1 MTFKSRALRRSLS
14 DFKRHPWLHVVS
26 ISTIVVALL
35 VLGSF
40 FICFRNIEHLAD
52 RTSPQV
58 TGTVYL
64 KNTPAPEA
72 LKELKE
78 RFLGLERVRKVTYK
92 AKAAVVEELHG
103 FLGSAGGGETGLP
116 GGELFPDVMEI
127 ELEPNAPASH
137 FHALTE
143 IIGRFPEVSEVD
155 FSEDWLAQYKKVRSF
170 IGAFGL
176 VLMIAVILGCAFITA
191 NFMGIRYQSRR
202 DEIDIV
208 RLIGATRSFVLKPF
222 LIEGAIEGAIGAI
235 VAIILLAVGS
245 QLIATAFSVQWG
257 TLLGV
262 NGWLFLSVGQVALIL
277 LLGTGIACLGTV
289 TVFMRFKEPSSR

>member
-1 MTFKSRALRRSLS
+1 MNFKSRALRRSLA

-40 FICFRNIEHLAD
+40 LICFRNIEHLAD

-64 KNTPAPEA
+64 KNTPSVEA

-78 RFLGLERVRKVTYK
+78 RFLSLERVRKVTYK

-103 FLGSAGGGETGLP
+103 FLGSAGDTGLP

-155 FSEDWLAQYKKVRSF
+155 FSEDWLAQYKKIRSF

-176 VLMIAVILGCAFITA
+176 VLMIAVVLGCAFITA
-191 NFMGIRYQSRR
+191 NFMGVRYQSRR

-222 LIEGAIEGAIGAI
+222 LIEGAIEGAIGA
-235 VAIILLAVGS
+235 LLAMVLLALGS
-245 QLIATAFSVQWG
+245 QLVATAFSVQWG

-262 NGWLFLSVGQVALIL
+262 NGWLFLSIGQVALIL
-277 LLGTGIACLGTV
+277 FLGMGIACLGTV

>member
-1 MTFKSRALRRSLS
+1 LNFKSRALRRSLA
-14 DFKRHPWLHVVS
+14 DFRRHPMLHVVS

-35 VLGSF
+35 VLGGF
-40 FICFRNIEHLAD
+40 LVCFRNIEHLAD

-64 KNTPAPEA
+64 KETPAPEA

-103 FLGSAGGGETGLP
+103 FLGATGGGTGLP

-127 ELEPNAPASH
+127 ELEPNAPSSH
-137 FHALTE
+137 FQALTE

-155 FSEDWLAQYKKVRSF
+155 FSEDWLAQYKKIRSF
-170 IGAFGL
+170 IGAFGFA
-176 VLMIAVILGCAFITA
+176 LMFAVVLGCAFITA

-222 LIEGAIEGAIGAI
+222 LLEGAIEGIVGAFI
-235 VAIILLAVGS
+235 ALALLGLGS
-245 QLIATAFSVQWG
+245 SMLAAAFSVQWG

-262 NGWLFLSVGQVALIL
+262 KGWLFLSLGQTLMIC
-277 LLGTGIACLGTV
+277 LLGVVIACLGSVIPATFGV
-289 TVFMRFKEPSSR
+289 